1 MKLRTDRL
9 RQPAFAMAVGTSLS
23 RATGLMRTMALASAL
38 GVSAL
43 GDAYNTANTAPN
55 MLFQL
60 AAGGL
65 LSSAVV
71 PLLAREEDERRRS
84 EVASVLMGVVVTVGV
99 AASVLL
105 AWAAPAV
112 MEVLTAGARG
122 RGGYQE
128 FLDVGTSWLRLFA
141 PQVLLYA
148 VSVLSVGMLQA
159 RGRLGVAALA
169 PVATNLLTIVA
180 ALAFIAEAGGVPP
193 TPATV
198 GSDAIRLLGWGTTAG
213 VAAMAAIQLA
223 AARRSTPG
231 LRLRLAFRDP
241 AVLDLRRLGTWVL
254 LYVVVNQLGYAAVVS
269 VASSVEGGVTAY
281 QWAFTLM
288 QLPYA
293 VIAVSVH
300 SAAYPRMAQAASS
313 DGDLP
318 AEIARPARLCLALL
332 LPAAAGLAMLALPL
346 AHAVVG
352 RSGAGLVAAALVGFA
367 ASLVPFSLFQ
377 LLTRAFYARLD
388 GRTPAIV
395 NVAVNVVNVAI
406 DLLVIGLVDHP
417 GLRVA
422 GLAGGHAASYVV
434 GCLLLSR
441 ALRRTIGLRV
451 AALLG
456 GAARVLAATMMMTFA
471 LAVPAVILADAGSRV
486 SAAVGSSLAAGA
498 GAAVFFLAARAL
510 GVAGLAKFPPASG
523 GPKPTSS
530 EPVP

>member
-1 MKLRTDRL
+1 
-9 RQPAFAMAVGTSLS
+9 MAVGTSLS
-23 RATGLMRTMALASAL
+23 RATGLMRTIALASAL

-122 RGGYQE
+122 RGGYEE

-159 RGRLGVAALA
+159 RGRLGVAA
-169 PVATNLLTIVA
+169 
-180 ALAFIAEAGGVPP
+180 
-193 TPATV
+193 
-198 GSDAIRLLGWGTTAG
+198 
-213 VAAMAAIQLA
+213 MAAIQLV

-231 LRLRLAFRDP
+231 LQLRLAFRDP
-241 AVLDLRRLGTWVL
+241 AVLELRRLGTWVL

-269 VASSVEGGVTAY
+269 IASSVEGGVSAY
-281 QWAFTLM
+281 QWAFALM

-293 VIAVSVH
+293 VIAVSIH

-318 AEIARPARLCLALL
+318 AELAKPARLCLALL

-388 GRTPAIV
+388 GRTV
-395 NVAVNVVNVAI
+395 
-406 DLLVIGLVDHP
+406 
-417 GLRVA
+417 
-422 GLAGGHAASYVV
+422 
-434 GCLLLSR
+434 
-441 ALRRTIGLRV
+441 
-451 AALLG
+451 
-456 GAARVLAATMMMTFA
+456 
-471 LAVPAVILADAGSRV
+471 
-486 SAAVGSSLAAGA
+486 
-498 GAAVFFLAARAL
+498 
-510 GVAGLAKFPPASG
+510 
-523 GPKPTSS
+523 SS